1 MIYIEVVKNW
11 NEVLDYI
18 FFYGLLGLGKMIMV
32 MVIVNE
38 MNVNICII
46 SGLVIEWVGDLVVIL
61 NELEFGD
68 VLFIDEIYCLLWVVE
83 EMLYFVMEDFYI
95 DIMVG

>member
-68 VLFIDEIYCLLWVVE
+68 VLFIDEIYCLL
-83 EMLYFVMEDFYI
+83 
-95 DIMVG
+95 